1 MSCYTCTMN
10 KGNETLTVARKKDS
24 EAAWTVLE
32 TNTMDA
38 TSSAV
43 PLFSFPTRTMAVTP
57 EHEQQ
62 EDDEDQQD
70 KDNTRTR
77 VFDFQEGTRMLQD
90 ASGEHSI
97 SNSRRRHDSFS
108 RSHTDA
114 ASYDVVSIHSS
125 IDSEEQ
131 EQDDDDKPHHETQLQ
146 LQIRLQLD
154 RMTSFLYSS
163 PSSSLTKHANVNNA
177 SSTSIISEIDSH
189 YHDHHHSLMTS
200 MNMDSRNISMSIG
213 TPEKT
218 YTTLPSLPES
228 DVFFLPSEIASL
240 SCYSHPLTTSGI
252 SEIDDDD
259 DDNSA
264 SFLFSQEEDLPV
276 PVDEYDEDKKTML
289 TIQPRPPLSEI
300 PIPSM
305 IMPHTSNQHNIQKF
319 ARETRTRATVN
330 NSNKKW
336 INNNTFQSK
345 KQHERLT
352 LQHPDVAPTTR
363 TNLKPKSPSEL
374 SSPESTS
381 TRNLKFDLVD
391 DEDRSSKNKSQTS
404 LKAHDRHEDQIIALS
419 TSMAALEICDAIAE
433 ASLNVTMVT
442 PEHPQ
447 QDSLSS
453 PCSSDDSLS
462 CPTHKNHMMMD
473 IRDDPSPL
481 LFSCATCGVQEET
494 IRRQQE
500 DIGYYQ
506 LILNQVLAHLQH
518 TVQGGDE
525 NKNQVHDAAG
535 DFKKGKQQHPS
546 APYLSIDVKATEKMI
561 HDLQLAS
568 DHATASH
575 HHSPTQK
582 HTDHEPRASTMLLY
596 NHDPPNSGDLCL
608 LSTPV
613 TIRNH
618 VVQDH
623 EEFFHGLPM
632 EGGQAPMRGDYQGH
646 TPPSPILKQIELAS
660 FDPELKP
667 YAAFNSAGDPDAEQ
681 VAPRGLE
688 EQATAALTSASVMEN
703 AAVLPKHN
711 QFPVEV
717 DTELPGLSQLQPTA
731 CVSEHENQDSVSG
744 SLFIVDMPNED
755 SHEQEGSASISK
767 YRRSSASVPEH
778 SRAGEDWEKQTREVQ
793 ERMTL
798 LQTDTENACLRVEE
812 LETQKTEADRRITV
826 SQGIIHSLRQ
836 ANLEVKSSKV
846 QVDTELEGLQSKHSK
861 LEAQLHA
868 SDKQVKTLHV
878 GKETLGTRVH
888 ELESQ
893 ATELKALVDEKI
905 ELLQSLQ
912 YEKAATSDAH
922 AALEIAITHA
932 KSQLQVSNED
942 TRQANNDKEDLAAQS
957 SELESALEEAKTKSI
972 DLECQLKE
980 SQGTTDSLR
989 AEIETR
995 TSYIEQKEA
1004 ASAETSK
1011 RLEDAH
1017 NKCAQLEDL
1026 LKDTQ
1031 GEVTAFGAMITSK
1044 ESKIEELESSMIEKE
1059 RLGDSLK
1066 MHLQLLQIEKGS
1078 LESQLAELEDE
1089 KERMDLLQ
1097 TDTENACRR
1106 VEELETQKTEANR
1119 RITVSQ
1125 GIILSLRQA
1134 NLEVKSSKVQVD
1146 TELEGLQ
1153 SKHSKLEAQL
1163 HASDKQ
1169 VKTLHVGK
1177 ETLGT
1182 RVHELESQAT
1192 ELKALVDEKIELL
1205 QSLQY
1210 EKAATSDAHAAL
1222 EIAITHAK
1230 SQLQVSN
1237 EDTRQANNDKED
1249 LAAQSSELESALEEA
1264 KTKSIDLECQ
1274 LKESQGT
1281 TDSLRAE
1288 IETRTSY
1295 IEQKEAASAET
1306 SKRLE
1311 DAHNKCAQLEDLL
1324 KDTQGEVTAFGAM
1337 ITSKESK
1344 IEELESSMIKKERL
1358 GDGLKMHL
1366 QLLRI
1371 EKGSLESQLAELE
1384 DEKDETKFQLEG
1396 VKAES
1401 IYSHREKAKA
1411 LCRVSEFESTRGESE
1426 ALRLQLES
1434 RNDELQE
1441 HLEESESDIKTI
1453 AAEKE
1458 AASIHIARLL
1468 SETAELKKSSQE
1480 TNFALVVL
1488 EEYLSDTLDEI
1499 ASLKLEREALHSQMA
1514 DKETAVTGVESR
1526 LEDMEKQIGDLNKTT
1541 GDTSK
1546 ELERVEAEALAL
1558 KTLNEALLKR
1568 SQRVEN
1574 DKIASDALAEL
1585 IRSKHAKLESKLLE
1599 SNARMTALL
1608 VQIEGIGSPNEAFE
1622 SSCGSVPVLH
1632 SASKESADNEDFWG
1646 RIEQAI
1652 ASKSFREKAK
1662 ADSKLQEL
1670 ARMKDDAQ
1678 NMLHKTEFKLAE
1690 GQSQLKIA
1698 DDKTRDLATELAA
1711 SHAQVGR
1718 TQEASDNLKIRLAEV
1733 ESQKIEVEGRLESM
1747 DGFVGFLEAEKLIL
1761 SFSAKD
1767 MELEKRRVQFLL
1779 QESESQTTALE
1790 IQFKEQKQS
1799 YDMVCADK
1807 QDKEVRIEELLLE
1820 KGSIE
1825 AELGRTKEE
1834 IASLKSENAS
1844 FTMKVGN
1851 LKGTNEK
1858 LQTELDKTRKEV
1870 GVFRV
1875 VIVMLQAQQQTLSLA
1890 KLEAYASF
1898 KEATEKNTEVSER
1911 LRGAE
1916 QQISVL
1922 RAELSASTLQGIALS
1937 REKKELEEVSGAG
1950 KRRPKSELQGRLSDF
1965 DAEIPAIERDDN
1977 SRVMDSHVVEN
1988 GKERGISSSA
1998 SSSSEPRL
2006 DKGEFATFSPK
2017 PQVASLS
2024 TPTSLEKVASRV
2036 RQMEIELD
2044 LYYLDDKFYKQ
2055 KAKYSGAL
2063 RHGLPDGMG
2072 VLWFESGDLYVGEFH
2087 LGEMHGVGAFNHKRR
2102 DHHRKQL
2109 KSKHQI
2115 FKGGFVHN
2123 EFVGPL
2129 PPIRRVLVSKI
2140 PDSPIRNNE
2149 GTKSSQSTPKNTPRA
2164 NLSECSDSDRSS
2176 AITSGARKLLNPTR
2190 IHKATFGL

>member
-32 TNTMDA
+32 TSTMDA

-798 LQTDTENACLRVEE
+798 LQTDTENACRRVEE
-812 LETQKTEADRRITV
+812 LETQKTEANRRITV
-826 SQGIIHSLRQ
+826 SQGIILSLRQ

-846 QVDTELEGLQSKHSK
+846 QVDTELEGLQSKHSE

-922 AALEIAITHA
+922 AALEIAI
-932 KSQLQVSNED
+932 
-942 TRQANNDKEDLAAQS
+942 R
-957 SELESALEEAKTKSI
+957 
-972 DLECQLKE
+972 
-980 SQGTTDSLR
+980 
-989 AEIETR
+989 
-995 TSYIEQKEA
+995 
-1004 ASAETSK
+1004 
-1011 RLEDAH
+1011 
-1017 NKCAQLEDL
+1017 
-1026 LKDTQ
+1026 
-1031 GEVTAFGAMITSK
+1031 
-1044 ESKIEELESSMIEKE
+1044 
-1059 RLGDSLK
+1059 
-1066 MHLQLLQIEKGS
+1066 
-1078 LESQLAELEDE
+1078 
-1089 KERMDLLQ
+1089 
-1097 TDTENACRR
+1097 
-1106 VEELETQKTEANR
+1106 
-1119 RITVSQ
+1119 
-1125 GIILSLRQA
+1125 
-1134 NLEVKSSKVQVD
+1134 
-1146 TELEGLQ
+1146 
-1153 SKHSKLEAQL
+1153 
-1163 HASDKQ
+1163 
-1169 VKTLHVGK
+1169 
-1177 ETLGT
+1177 
-1182 RVHELESQAT
+1182 
-1192 ELKALVDEKIELL
+1192 
-1205 QSLQY
+1205 
-1210 EKAATSDAHAAL
+1210 
-1222 EIAITHAK
+1222 HAK